1 MSKATNRT
9 VLKLASQ
16 WKKWFYAL
24 SECHWLRRNVLD
36 ESALKIE
43 EYPDAENELYY
54 ELCHLAKES
63 MRGYSNSI
71 IAYYSIIKDHVYRL
85 MHCPDVD
92 DSTRHVLQCDFL
104 DTFLPKHYLRRSI
117 PGVPFEPPYCNQY
130 EKYATARYM
139 VDRIYSNSVSIGRKM
154 DIASQ
159 RSLELA
165 ACGWGVLD
173 SMTDRLA
180 GVKWEEELDTLCSM
194 FLVDSKKYFL
204 YLETV
209 IKEWSKK
216 GV

>member
-1 MSKATNRT
+1 
-9 VLKLASQ
+9 
-16 WKKWFYAL
+16 
-24 SECHWLRRNVLD
+24 
-36 ESALKIE
+36 
-43 EYPDAENELYY
+43 
-54 ELCHLAKES
+54 
-63 MRGYSNSI
+63 
-71 IAYYSIIKDHVYRL
+71 
-85 MHCPDVD
+85 
-92 DSTRHVLQCDFL
+92 
-104 DTFLPKHYLRRSI
+104 
-117 PGVPFEPPYCNQY
+117 
-130 EKYATARYM
+130 M

-180 GVKWEEELDTLCSM
+180 GVKWEEELDTLCST